1 MKSLLVFAALV
12 AICVQL
18 VDPVSSAIAGSDEP
32 ASPARLLVE
41 KKILNKYLVESRDI
55 IVNYQIFNV
64 GGR

>member
-1 MKSLLVFAALV
+1 MKFVAAIVFAFAAVCLLQP
-12 AICVQL
+12 ANG
-18 VDPVSSAIAGSDEP
+18 AIAGADDP

-41 KKILNKYLVESRDI
+41 KKILNKYLVEQRDI